1 MIRIDYSK
9 LDAAILDRIAMGP
22 MNFTKLQGGDVRDIS
37 EVLAKSD
44 KNRKPSFRFVDS
56 RLQALRKAG
65 KIKYNTKQGWMLA

>member
-9 LDAAILDRIAMGP
+9 LDAAILARIAMGP
-22 MNFTKLQGGDVRDIS
+22 TNFTKLQGGDVRDIS
-37 EVLAKSD
+37 EALAKSD
-44 KNRKPSFRFVDS
+44 KSWKPPFRFVDS